1 MGMAIISVSLNDEIL
16 KEIDRIK
23 KEMGFSARSEVI
35 RAGARMLIA
44 DSKDREKLFGK
55 INSILLLIHD
65 QKAEDVVTNIKHNFE
80 DIIKTQ
86 IHNHLRKNKC
96 LEVFIL
102 EGEAERIKE
111 MVRLFQVSK
120 KMDYIKF
127 IIA

>member
-1 MGMAIISVSLNDEIL
+1 MAIISISLNDEIL

-44 DSKDREKLFGK
+44 DNKDREKLFGK
-55 INSILLLIHD
+55 INSILLLIHH
-65 QKAEDVVTNIKHNFE
+65 QKAEDTVTNIKHNFE

-86 IHNHLRKNKC
+86 IHSHLKKNKC